1 VDLNLNKE
9 ALVMLHDTL
18 IWNKYQKWLVG
29 ITKINE
35 KIDKL
40 KDEKKCILEKI
51 NDNIEET
58 PDEMIDLQTRLH
70 YVDQEITSAEQIKSE
85 FQKRKPFT
93 KEEFFEAYKED
104 MATLAPELIEPL
116 EKVKKARK
124 ELIKTLT
131 EYLKVYQDYESKAIK
146 NLVAW
151 EKMYYG
157 IGNEY
162 YPLLNSK
169 LHDALERDMS
179 RKYSQEIRIDRIRLN
194 DGKSI
199 KVALP
204 DKD

>member
-1 VDLNLNKE
+1 
-9 ALVMLHDTL
+9 MLHDTL

-124 ELIKTLT
+124 ELIKTLN

-162 YPLLNSK
+162 HPLLNSK

>member
-1 VDLNLNKE
+1 
-9 ALVMLHDTL
+9 MLHDTL

>member
-18 IWNKYQKWLVG
+18 IWNKYQKWLAG

-146 NLVAW
+146 NLEAW
-151 EKMYYG
+151 KKMYYG

-169 LHDALERDMS
+169 LHNALERDMS

>member
-1 VDLNLNKE
+1 
-9 ALVMLHDTL
+9 MLHDTL

-124 ELIKTLT
+124 ELIKILN
-131 EYLKVYQDYESKAIK
+131 EYLKVYQDYKSKAIK

-162 YPLLNSK
+162 HPLLNSK
-169 LHDALERDMS
+169 LHNALERDMS

>member
-1 VDLNLNKE
+1 
-9 ALVMLHDTL
+9 MLHDTL

-162 YPLLNSK
+162 YPLLNSI
-169 LHDALERDMS
+169 LHNALERDMS

>member
-1 VDLNLNKE
+1 
-9 ALVMLHDTL
+9 MLHDTL
-18 IWNKYQKWLVG
+18 IWNKYQKWLAG

-146 NLVAW
+146 NLEAW
-151 EKMYYG
+151 KKMYYG

-169 LHDALERDMS
+169 LHNALERDMS

>member
-1 VDLNLNKE
+1 
-9 ALVMLHDTL
+9 MLHDTL
-18 IWNKYQKWLVG
+18 IWNKYQKWLAG

-162 YPLLNSK
+162 YPLLNSI
-169 LHDALERDMS
+169 LHKALERDMS

>member
-1 VDLNLNKE
+1 
-9 ALVMLHDTL
+9 MLHDTL

-70 YVDQEITSAEQIKSE
+70 YIDQEITSAEQIKSE

-162 YPLLNSK
+162 HPLLNSK

>member
-146 NLVAW
+146 NLEAW
-151 EKMYYG
+151 KKMYYG

-169 LHDALERDMS
+169 LHNALERDMS